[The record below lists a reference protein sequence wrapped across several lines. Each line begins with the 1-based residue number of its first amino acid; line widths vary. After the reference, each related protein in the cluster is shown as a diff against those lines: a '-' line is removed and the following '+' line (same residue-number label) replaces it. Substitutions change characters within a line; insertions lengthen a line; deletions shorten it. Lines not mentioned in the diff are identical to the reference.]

1 MNAEA
6 VQLRPARPQDQAQI
20 VALFL
25 RCWRE
30 SYASFLPDSAREAMT
45 DERAEQLW
53 ARALTN
59 GTTIVADQGAGDQGA
74 ADQGAGVQGS
84 VVGLVKFEV
93 DDQGIG
99 WVHSLYVDPSQQ
111 GRGTGRRLLEEAQ
124 RQLEAAGAQEL
135 RLWVLQGNEPSLGFY
150 RKAGWAPTGVERDGD
165 FGHPE
170 LQLGRPVGAPDA
182 GGRPEAATGA
192 RQGRAEGDGVP
203 TLRIDDLSVSF
214 RTRSGLTPAVQG
226 VSIEVHRGETVA
238 VVGQSGSGKST
249 TAAAINRLLADNAVV
264 TSGTITF
271 DGRDI
276 NTLGER
282 ELVALRGAEIGL
294 VPQDPMSNLN
304 PMMRVGDQIAEAL
317 EVHRVAHGAA
327 ADTRAV
333 ELLESVGIPDARRR
347 ASQYPHE
354 FSGGMRQRVLIAM
367 GLACRPKLLIA
378 DEPTSALDVTV
389 QRRVLDQLGEL
400 ADELGAAVFLI
411 THDLGLAAER
421 ADRVVVMNKGQVV
434 ETGTADQVLN
444 NPQHDYTKQL
454 IAAAPSLNTGRSRGR
469 VAVAGMD
476 ETPLVEVV
484 GLTKEFALRAPKK
497 GEPTTFRAVDEVSF
511 VIGRGQ
517 TVSIV
522 GESGSGK
529 STTANLVL
537 GLEEPTAGS
546 IRFDGQDV
554 AGLSRREALAFRR
567 RVQPVF
573 QNPFASLD
581 PRYTVERSVAEPLK
595 VHGIGDARSRRSRV
609 VELLEQV
616 SLPADYAQRMPHE
629 LSGGQCQRVAIARA
643 LALEPELVVLD
654 EAVSAL
660 DVLVQAQVLELLDDL
675 QQRLGLSY
683 LFISHDLAVV
693 RLISDHVH
701 VMQRGRIVESGTPE
715 QIFDAPRE
723 DYTKE
728 LLAAIPGARLAS

>member
-6 VQLRPARPQDQAQI
+6 VQLRPARPEDRSEI

-30 SYASFLPDSAREAMT
+30 SYARFLPEPAREAMT
-45 DERAEQLW
+45 DERADELW

-59 GTTIVADQGAGDQGA
+59 GTTIVAEQADQVADRGAGD
-74 ADQGAGVQGS
+74 QGS
-84 VVGLVKFEV
+84 VVGLVKSEV

-111 GRGTGRRLLEEAQ
+111 GQGTGRRLLAEAQ
-124 RQLEAAGAQEL
+124 RQLEAAGARDL

-150 RKAGWAPTGVERDGD
+150 RKAGWAPTGVERDGE
-165 FGHPE
+165 FAHPE
-170 LQLGRPVGAPDA
+170 LQLGRPVGAP
-182 GGRPEAATGA
+182 GAAP
-192 RQGRAEGDGVP
+192 AEGASGDRGSAQVGAP

-214 RTRSGLTPAVQG
+214 RTRAGLTPAVQG
-226 VSIEVHRGETVA
+226 VSIDVHRGETVA

-249 TAAAINRLLADNAVV
+249 TAAAINRLLAENAVV

-421 ADRVVVMNKGQVV
+421 ADRVVVMNKGEVV
-434 ETGTADQVLN
+434 ETGTAEQVLH

-469 VAVAGMD
+469 VAAVAQD

-484 GLTKEFALRAPKK
+484 GLAKEFALRAPKK

-728 LLAAIPGARLAS
+728 LLAAIPGARLAG